1 VDKRNL
7 ASARMKAQA
16 RLARY
21 KDKRGGDEDEES
33 FKKAFIQRI
42 MQDPVLMEYAMKN
55 DPEAMSRM
63 MRKYGL
69 QKE

>member
-1 VDKRNL
+1 MDKRNL
-7 ASARMKAQA
+7 ESARMKAQA

-21 KDKRGGDEDEES
+21 KDKKGGNDDEEA
-33 FKKAFIQRI
+33 FKKAFIQSL
-42 MQDPVLMEYAMKN
+42 MQNPVMMEYAMKN

-63 MRKYGL
+63 MTKYGL